1 MVTMLPWRLA
11 WVTNMDW
18 MPNLSRNVLAISGV
32 GDLEAIATLIPL
44 SLSAYNM
51 PLALGNRFGV
61 SSSLKHS
68 LSSNHECY

>member
-1 MVTMLPWRLA
+1 MVKMLPWRLT

-51 PLALGNRFGV
+51 PLALGNRVGV
-61 SSSLKHS
+61 SSS
-68 LSSNHECY
+68 